1 MSLLTKPPASAR
13 DIAATFVIVGIVVG
27 GAALALRPR
36 GAELPSRCDAL
47 FDRYVELRRLEVD
60 PESRLGG
67 EASFGLRD
75 SKAVTDAIRVCRSNL
90 TEREAECADRASDPG
105 SFERCFP

>member
-1 MSLLTKPPASAR
+1 MR
-13 DIAATFVIVGIVVG
+13 DIAATLVIVGIVVG
-27 GAALALRPR
+27 GAALSLRPR

-60 PESRLGG
+60 PESRLSG
-67 EASFGLRD
+67 EASFRFR
-75 SKAVTDAIRVCRSNL
+75 SSQAVTDAIRVCRENL